1 MKFTTLMTR
10 VFLTTAVAAAT
21 LLPAFASQKSFK
33 AERVTVESS
42 KPFADVA
49 GAVKKMVA
57 GSGMMVMAE
66 VDQGKMLSMTGL
78 KLEAKLF
85 LIGSPNVGKKLF
97 QRNKAVGL
105 YVPLRIFIY
114 SDGHGKTFISYD
126 KPSSLLGQF
135 GDSAIKMVAG
145 MLDQKLDGLAH
156 MAAK

>member
-1 MKFTTLMTR
+1 MKLTTLMTR

-21 LLPAFASQKSFK
+21 LLPALASQKNFK
-33 AERVTVESS
+33 ADRVTVESGKS
-42 KPFADVA
+42 FADVS

-57 GSGMMVMAE
+57 GNGMMVMAE

-85 LIGSPNVGKKLF
+85 LIGNPNVGKKLF
-97 QRNKAVGL
+97 QRNKGVGL
-105 YVPLRIFIY
+105 YVPLRIFVY

-126 KPSSLLGQF
+126 KPSSLLAQF
-135 GDSAIKMVAG
+135 GDSEIKKVGG
-145 MLDQKLDGLAH
+145 MLDQKLDGLAN